1 MNSLTPVIEVRD
13 LRKVY
18 KASHGTSEHTAVA
31 GLSFSL
37 APAGSLG
44 IVGESG
50 AGKTTVAA
58 MLMGFE
64 APTAGTI
71 LFNGKPIDSR
81 HRAHNRSRSR
91 EIQIVFQ
98 DPYSS
103 LDPRQPV
110 GRAIEEV
117 LGFHFQLP
125 KAQRRARATELLD
138 TVGISRQAY
147 DLRPRSLSGGQCQRV
162 AIARAL
168 AVEPRILILD
178 ESVAALDVSIQAQVL
193 NLLDDL
199 RDQTGTAYIFI
210 SHDLGVIRYTTDHV
224 IVMQAGNLIEHGPT
238 TTVLDHPQ
246 SAYTQTLRNAVPR
259 PGWKPSRG
267 AFTTAGTRT

>member
-1 MNSLTPVIEVRD
+1 MNSPTPVIEVQD

-18 KASHGTSEHTAVA
+18 KASNGTADHIAVA
-31 GLSFSL
+31 GLSFTIP
-37 APAGSLG
+37 PAGALG

-50 AGKTTVAA
+50 AGKTTVAS

-64 APTAGTI
+64 TPTSGTI
-71 LFNGKPIDSR
+71 KFNGEPIGSR
-81 HRAHNRSRSR
+81 GRTSGRLRSR

-103 LDPRQPV
+103 LDPRQAV

-125 KAQRRARATELLD
+125 KAERRTRAEELLG
-138 TVGISRQAY
+138 TVGISPRAY
-147 DLRPRSLSGGQCQRV
+147 DLKPRSLSGGQCQRV

-168 AVEPRILILD
+168 AVEPKILILD

-199 RDQTGTAYIFI
+199 REQMGTAYIFI
-210 SHDLGVIRYTTDHV
+210 SHDLGVIRYTTDEV
-224 IVMQAGNLIEHGPT
+224 IVMQRGKLVERGRTSA
-238 TTVLDHPQ
+238 VLDNPEDE
-246 SAYTQTLRNAVPR
+246 YTRTLRNAVPR
-259 PGWKPSRG
+259 PGWKPSR
-267 AFTTAGTRT
+267 AILSP